1 MGARAA
7 PRSQSTRAAGLHG
20 NGNPAA
26 RLGPR
31 PARTR
36 TSRGRAGESGAD
48 EPVRSAALTQPGA
61 ALRRRHNDRG
71 PSSASS
77 FSSSSSP
84 PPPLRASGV
93 IQGGSARRAARLP
106 GPGGRP
112 GDKVQ
117 NPART
122 PPSRS
127 GRGQAPRRRA
137 ARLGSARHGRHLP
150 PRSAPPRRARSGGPE
165 PAVRAAP
172 RRARRVSL
180 RCKPLHNERRE
191 ASGSSPPAAAELVR
205 LMRRVALPGR
215 LPPDGGGWSARH
227 AHGSRV
233 RSVSRRSPTP
243 RFTETREAEPRLSGT
258 PLFWNAPLETGRSG
272 NSRTGTGA
280 DLRRPRLCRG
290 APARGTAS
298 ELPTAAKS
306 RLCLPE
312 PLGGLKVG
320 FYRVPIATAPG
331 REQTKSLP
339 AGKRR
344 RSATSA
350 SRGASALSPR
360 TLPGS
365 ARPRSGA
372 RPRRSGAPRSAPC
385 SPPCAEHGRPTERRG
400 ATGSAGSPS
409 WLRAVLSAQ
418 GGRAEPQSF
427 AVPGARCRK
436 PSGDCKTA
444 TRFHRL
450 FLGAL

>member
-1 MGARAA
+1 M
-7 PRSQSTRAAGLHG
+7 
-20 NGNPAA
+20 
-26 RLGPR
+26 
-31 PARTR
+31 
-36 TSRGRAGESGAD
+36 
-48 EPVRSAALTQPGA
+48 
-61 ALRRRHNDRG
+61 
-71 PSSASS
+71 
-77 FSSSSSP
+77 
-84 PPPLRASGV
+84 
-93 IQGGSARRAARLP
+93 
-106 GPGGRP
+106 
-112 GDKVQ
+112 
-117 NPART
+117 
-122 PPSRS
+122 
-127 GRGQAPRRRA
+127 
-137 ARLGSARHGRHLP
+137 
-150 PRSAPPRRARSGGPE
+150 
-165 PAVRAAP
+165 RAAP